1 MKYEVDEYII
11 EHVKESNKY
20 YIYFK
25 DSVNEICKLEID
37 KSIFDAYMESKKDY
51 IKIKNQKSRY
61 EEHSN
66 QTEINLY
73 QKALYKIKTVED
85 EVLNKIEIEK
95 LEKAKAMLT
104 KKQRRR
110 IELHIEDKM
119 TIEEIAKIEGVG
131 RTKIDKSISQGLK
144 KLKFFLKQGV

>member
-1 MKYEVDEYII
+1 
-11 EHVKESNKY
+11 
-20 YIYFK
+20 
-25 DSVNEICKLEID
+25 
-37 KSIFDAYMESKKDY
+37 
-51 IKIKNQKSRY
+51 
-61 EEHSN
+61 
-66 QTEINLY
+66 
-73 QKALYKIKTVED
+73 
-85 EVLNKIEIEK
+85 
-95 LEKAKAMLT
+95 MLT